1 MTFLEEDFND
11 KDGKVDYFICCQKS
25 VTCFFMVF
33 FTWIMTFGYM
43 IAEIFHPSEEK
54 NTKK

>member
-11 KDGKVDYFICCQKS
+11 KDGNVDYFICCQKS